1 MTRASQG
8 TEGPVLVC
16 CWGTDFQQQRSEP
29 VITRSPA
36 APEDLQP
43 NSFPTP
49 PSLRL
54 PVELEEGHNARCPGK
69 TGPALPKD
77 RPGRSRGRAEM
88 EMGY

>member
-1 MTRASQG
+1 MTRAGQG

-16 CWGTDFQQQRSEP
+16 CWGTDFQEQSSEL

-43 NSFPTP
+43 NSFATP

-54 PVELEEGHNARCPGK
+54 PVQLEEGDNAV
-69 TGPALPKD
+69 
-77 RPGRSRGRAEM
+77 S
-88 EMGY
+88 